1 MKKGQKEK
9 KAEVINF
16 IEEFFR
22 YPYGG
27 NDGGMGEGVEFDYEG
42 GGIGIIYTSI
52 NLGEVE

>member
-42 GGIGIIYTSI
+42 GGIASSI
-52 NLGEVE
+52 LRSI